1 MILSLWIRAEPMNGT
16 STRTVSESTNMNTN
30 INTIGW
36 QILVQTLIR
45 YGSFIAI
52 AWLILSFLDVWVS
65 AYIAKV

>member
-1 MILSLWIRAEPMNGT
+1 M
-16 STRTVSESTNMNTN
+16 ESTSIKKVSTKMNTN
-30 INTIGW
+30 ISTIGW

>member
-1 MILSLWIRAEPMNGT
+1 MNSTLS
-16 STRTVSESTNMNTN
+16 RTVSESTNMNTN

-52 AWLILSFLDVWVS
+52 ALLILSFLDVWVS

>member
-1 MILSLWIRAEPMNGT
+1 
-16 STRTVSESTNMNTN
+16 MNTN

-65 AYIAKV
+65 AYISKV

>member
-1 MILSLWIRAEPMNGT
+1 MEST
-16 STRTVSESTNMNTN
+16 SIKKVSESTNMSTN

-52 AWLILSFLDVWVS
+52 AWLILSFMDVWVS